1 MPILQADGQTIRQIM
16 LKALNQ
22 REEHAILPFPG
33 FARSLQDYA
42 RYQRS
47 FPHRDLNEEVID
59 GLGLA
64 DRRNG

>member
-1 MPILQADGQTIRQIM
+1 M

-33 FARSLQDYA
+33 FARALQDYV